1 MPWFFIDDHL
11 AMHPKAVSAG
21 NAAMGLWVRAGS
33 WCAAHLTD
41 GSLPRAMVKPLGG
54 RTRDANRLV
63 EVGLWDQP
71 FGPDGDFVFRDWDHY
86 QKSKAQVT
94 AAREAT
100 RERVRKHRRAA
111 GNAVTQGVTDGVT
124 NAITNGAP
132 YPSLPKRVKEHAKKP
147 ADTAEFE
154 AFWQAYPKKA
164 DKGHARTA
172 FAKAL
177 AAVGDV
183 QVLIAGAEA
192 YRNSPARSER
202 FTKNA
207 ATWLNGE
214 CWADEQPAPVEVPGG
229 RLWEE

>member
-1 MPWFFIDDHL
+1 
-11 AMHPKAVSAG
+11 MHPKAVSAG

-86 QKSKAQVT
+86 QKSKAQVE
-94 AAREAT
+94 AKREA
-100 RERVRKHRRAA
+100 ERIKKQRQRAA
-111 GNAVTQGVTDGVT
+111 QCPSGTTQGTPSGT
-124 NAITNGAP
+124 TSGSPAAP
-132 YPSLPKRVKEHAKKP
+132 YPSLPKRVKKHAKKP

-214 CWADEQPAPVEVPGG
+214 CWADEQPAPVKVPGG

>member
-1 MPWFFIDDHL
+1 M
-11 AMHPKAVSAG
+11 
-21 NAAMGLWVRAGS
+21 
-33 WCAAHLTD
+33 
-41 GSLPRAMVKPLGG
+41 
-54 RTRDANRLV
+54 
-63 EVGLWDQP
+63 
-71 FGPDGDFVFRDWDHY
+71 FRDWDHY

-94 AAREAT
+94 AARDAT
-100 RERVRKHRRAA
+100 RERVRRHRA
-111 GNAVTQGVTDGVT
+111 GASNVVTEGVTGGVT

-147 ADTAEFE
+147 ADTVEFE

-177 AAVGDV
+177 TAVGDV

-192 YRNSPARSER
+192 YRDSPSRDQR

-214 CWADEQPAPVEVPGG
+214 CWADEQPVAQKAPG